1 MKEKI
6 VTEQNIARFEKE
18 LKKSEKTPNTIHK
31 YVRDV
36 RKLQTYADGRGLTRD
51 LMIAYKKELEEQG
64 GYKANSIN
72 SFLTAINRFCIV
84 MKWNDLCIKTIKV
97 QRTAFENEEKE
108 LTMEEYKR
116 MVSTASRQGEEKT
129 ARLLQTIAGTGIR
142 VGELSYIN
150 VACLQNGMV
159 DVHNKGKV
167 RRILLPS
174 ALQELLKEY
183 VQKHNICEGAVFQNR
198 NHQPV
203 DRREVWRRM
212 KAAAMAAG
220 VPSGKAFPHNLRHLF
235 AREFYQQTG
244 DIVKLA
250 DVLGHSSIDTTRIYV
265 KSTGKEHK
273 QQLDQMNMVVDH
285 KDGGLAG
292 NETVRITESGIIL
305 ATAENVRVM
314 ADNTYLS
321 QRILFPLEMMCF
333 MSTLSGSDKK
343 KWEQWYQKIEQ
354 SDNAAGSRKNRI
366 FPTIL

>member
-1 MKEKI
+1 MNDSLDCLQAYKEYLI
-6 VTEQNIARFEKE
+6 EREM
-18 LKKSEKTPNTIHK
+18 SENTIEK
-31 YVRDV
+31 YLRDV
-36 RKLQTYADGRGLTRD
+36 RAFVRYMGGRELERAEV
-51 LMIAYKKELEEQG
+51 LRYKKELLAQ
-64 GYKANSIN
+64 YKITSANSM
-72 SFLTAINRFCIV
+72 LTALNHFFKWLGRNELC
-84 MKWNDLCIKTIKV
+84 MKTCRQQRQIFRDAEKDLT
-97 QRTAFENEEKE
+97 R
-108 LTMEEYKR
+108 EEYR
-116 MVSTASRQGEEKT
+116 
-129 ARLLQTIAGTGIR
+129 RLLQTAGREGKERLRCLLQAIAGTGMRI
-142 VGELSYIN
+142 GELS
-150 VACLQNGMV
+150 CLTV
-159 DVHNKGKV
+159 EALKKKKIEIHFKGKQ
-167 RRILLPS
+167 RIILIPRTLEMILRDYCRKYRIKS
-174 ALQELLKEY
+174 GCIFCT
-183 VQKHNICEGAVFQNR
+183 V
-198 NHQPV
+198 
-203 DRREVWRRM
+203 
-212 KAAAMAAG
+212 
-220 VPSGKAFPHNLRHLF
+220 SGKPMDRKNIWKEMKKLCRGARVAETKVFPHNLRHLF

-292 NETVRITESGIIL
+292 NEPVRITESGIIL